1 MAYYPSFLNIQGK
14 RCVVIGGGKVALRK
28 IKALLDCGTNVTVVS
43 PALHRDLAQLAE
55 AGTIS
60 LIHRDYKAGDLK
72 DAFIAIAATT
82 ETETNKRVAM
92 EAKRRGILVNV
103 VDDLEQSDFIV
114 PSCLRRGE
122 LTIAVSTAGK
132 SPALARKIRT
142 RLEQDLGE
150 EYTSL
155 VALISEVRSE
165 LRQQGITVNKNAW
178 QKALDLDSLIE
189 MLCAGQNEKAKA
201 TLLNNLERLRQ
212 TEVK

>member
-28 IKALLDCGTNVTVVS
+28 VKALLDCGANVTVVS

-60 LIHRDYKAGDLK
+60 LIHRNDKPGDLMG
-72 DAFIAIAATT
+72 AFIAIAATT
-82 ETETNKRVAM
+82 ETDTNKRVAM
-92 EAKRRGILVNV
+92 EAKSQGILVNV
-103 VDDLEQSDFIV
+103 ADDLEQSDFIV
-114 PSCLRRGE
+114 PSYVRRGD

-132 SPALARKIRT
+132 SPALAQKIRKK
-142 RLEQDLGE
+142 LEKDWGE
-150 EYTSL
+150 EYASL
-155 VALISEVRSE
+155 VVLVNKVRSQ
-165 LRQQGITVNKNAW
+165 LKQQGVTVNSGIW
-178 QKALDLDSLIE
+178 QKSLDLDSLIE
-189 MLCAGQNEKAKA
+189 MVRSGQGEKAKA